1 MTKIY
6 AVVFE
11 PFEVDG
17 LEYVKEGDKGW
28 TVDSPVKVFPTK
40 ALAQIE
46 ADKWNTGEVVEL
58 SEFEAICFNRSRA
71 EKMVKMPDEENE
83 PDFIME

>member
-1 MTKIY
+1 MNKYY

-17 LEYVKEGDKGW
+17 LEYVKEGDNSW
-28 TVDSPVKVFPTK
+28 AADSPIKTFATMEQ
-40 ALAQIE
+40 AQIE
-46 ADKWNTGEVVEL
+46 ASKWNTGEVVEL

>member
-17 LEYVKEGDKGW
+17 LEYVKEGGLVW
-28 TVDSPVKVFPTK
+28 TDNSPIKTFNTMEE
-40 ALAQIE
+40 AQIE
-46 ADKWNTGEVVEL
+46 ASKWNTGQV
-58 SEFEAICFNRSRA
+58 IIY
-71 EKMVKMPDEENE
+71 EENE

>member
-17 LEYVKEGDKGW
+17 LEYVKESFHKAW
-28 TVDSPVKVFPTK
+28 SEHSPVKTFDTMEK
-40 ALAQIE
+40 AQIE
-46 ADKWNTGEVVEL
+46 ASKWNTGQVV
-58 SEFEAICFNRSRA
+58 
-71 EKMVKMPDEENE
+71 VYEEHE

>member
-1 MTKIY
+1 MNKYY

-17 LEYVKEGDKGW
+17 LEYVKEGDNGW
-28 TVDSPVKVFPTK
+28 TVDSPVKVFSTK

-46 ADKWNTGEVVEL
+46 ADRWNTGQVVEL
-58 SEFEAICFNRSRA
+58 SEFEAICFNR
-71 EKMVKMPDEENE
+71 KMQGKPRKPDEEHE

>member
-1 MTKIY
+1 MTKVF

-17 LEYVKEGDKGW
+17 LEYVKEGGRSW
-28 TVDSPVKVFPTK
+28 TEQSPIKVFDTMEQ
-40 ALAQIE
+40 AQIE
-46 ADKWNTGEVVEL
+46 ANKWNTGQVVL
-58 SEFEAICFNRSRA
+58 Y
-71 EKMVKMPDEENE
+71 EESE

>member
-6 AVVFE
+6 AVMFE

-17 LEYVKEGDKGW
+17 LEYVKEGDRSW
-28 TVDSPVKVFPTK
+28 TEQSPIKVFDTMEK
-40 ALAQIE
+40 AQIE
-46 ADKWNTGEVVEL
+46 ANKWNTGQVVL
-58 SEFEAICFNRSRA
+58 Y
-71 EKMVKMPDEENE
+71 EESE

>member
-1 MTKIY
+1 MDRYY

-11 PFEVDG
+11 PFENG
-17 LEYVKEGDKGW
+17 LEYVKEADKAW
-28 TVDSPVKVFPTK
+28 TVESPLKTFTTR
-40 ALAQIE
+40 ALAQVE

-58 SEFEAICFNRSRA
+58 SEFDALNFNEALQKRKHN
-71 EKMVKMPDEENE
+71 EEHE

>member
-6 AVVFE
+6 AVMFE

-17 LEYVKEGDKGW
+17 LEYVKQGCGSMW
-28 TVDSPVKVFPTK
+28 TVDSPIKTFNTMEQ
-40 ALAQIE
+40 AQRE
-46 ADKWNTGEVVEL
+46 ANKWNTGQVVL
-58 SEFEAICFNRSRA
+58 Y
-71 EKMVKMPDEENE
+71 EEHE

>member
-6 AVVFE
+6 AVMFE

-17 LEYVKEGDKGW
+17 LEYVKQGCGSMW
-28 TVDSPVKVFPTK
+28 TVDSPIKTFNTMEQ
-40 ALAQIE
+40 AQIE
-46 ADKWNTGEVVEL
+46 ANKWNTGQVVL
-58 SEFEAICFNRSRA
+58 YA
-71 EKMVKMPDEENE
+71 EHE

>member
-1 MTKIY
+1 MDKYY

-11 PFEVDG
+11 PFEDDG

-28 TVDSPVKVFPTK
+28 TIDSPVKVFPTK

-46 ADKWNTGEVVEL
+46 ADRWNTGEVVEL
-58 SEFEAICFNRSRA
+58 SEFEAICFNRSKA
-71 EKMVKMPDEENE
+71 ERMVKMPDEENE

>member
-6 AVVFE
+6 AVMFE

-17 LEYVKEGDKGW
+17 LEYVKEGDRSW
-28 TVDSPVKVFPTK
+28 TEQSPIKVFDTMEK
-40 ALAQIE
+40 AQIE
-46 ADKWNTGEVVEL
+46 ANKWNTGQVVL
-58 SEFEAICFNRSRA
+58 Y
-71 EKMVKMPDEENE
+71 EEHE

>member
-1 MTKIY
+1 MTKVY

-17 LEYVKEGDKGW
+17 LEYVKEGCGSMW
-28 TVDSPVKVFPTK
+28 TVDSPVKTFATK
-40 ALAQIE
+40 ELAQAE
-46 ADKWNTGEVVEL
+46 ADKWNTGQVVEW
-58 SEFEAICFNRSRA
+58 ESR
-71 EKMVKMPDEENE
+71 ELKDE

>member
-1 MTKIY
+1 MNKYY

-11 PFEVDG
+11 PFEVEG
-17 LEYVKEGDKGW
+17 LEYVKEGDNGW
-28 TVDSPVKVFPTK
+28 TVNSPVKTFSTR
-40 ALAQIE
+40 ALAQVE

-58 SEFEAICFNRSRA
+58 SEFDALNFNEALQKYN
-71 EKMVKMPDEENE
+71 EENE